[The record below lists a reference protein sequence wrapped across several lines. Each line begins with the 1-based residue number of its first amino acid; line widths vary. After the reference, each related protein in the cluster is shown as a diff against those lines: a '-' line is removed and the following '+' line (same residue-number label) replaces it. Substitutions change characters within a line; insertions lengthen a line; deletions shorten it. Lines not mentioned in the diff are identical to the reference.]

1 MSRIETLREQIKIVK
16 SMSQSSRQHQPIV
29 IAVGSN
35 APNSSNGVR
44 AILGQPLLM
53 RNNDG
58 SYVRDERG
66 FLIHDQMATYKA
78 NRGAVPSNYSLDD
91 LKYTEYLNALA
102 TIPVSEAPFRKLQ
115 LRPRKSSPYEMAK
128 WGGILWGGRT
138 DAAATEYALR
148 QEIQKTI
155 PKAQP
160 YLVKL
165 RYYRNIL
172 DKDISAGRLCK
183 EIMWVHGALYGLTP
197 KERKLQ
203 EIIDDRFHVD
213 PVRLSTSLTSTYAQL
228 PIDSR
233 FAMSLETYAWAS
245 RFVERPVHNSTG
257 HWD

>member
-1 MSRIETLREQIKIVK
+1 MSRIETLREQIKLVK
-16 SMSQSSRQHQPIV
+16 SMSQSARHYQPIV
-29 IAVGSN
+29 IVAGDM
-35 APNSSNGVR
+35 P
-44 AILGQPLLM
+44 ILV

-58 SYVRDERG
+58 SYARNGRG
-66 FLIHDQMATYKA
+66 HLMLDQMAMHKQPV
-78 NRGAVPSNYSLDD
+78 AVNHSLGD
-91 LKYTEYLNALA
+91 LLRNDQGFTDYLERLA
-102 TIPVSEAPFRKLQ
+102 DLTFVDHQI
-115 LRPRKSSPYEMAK
+115 RPIKMDWKRSPWELAK
-128 WGGILWGGRT
+128 WYGIMWGGRT
-138 DAAATEYALR
+138 NAAATEYALR

-155 PKAQP
+155 PKARP
-160 YLVKL
+160 YLVEL
-165 RYYRNIL
+165 PYRSVSS
-172 DKDISAGRLCK
+172 KDISAGRLCK